1 MKVFPYLSLL
11 CAIAAL
17 PAVAQSGA
25 MQVRIAFQ
33 ATLGG
38 KAFACGEVYEGVGLK
53 HSTVTP
59 EDLRF
64 YISNVR
70 LLDTDG
76 RETPVA
82 LDQDGIWQYQ
92 NLALLDF
99 EDGTGGCRNGNSG
112 IHREITGTVPQG
124 SYTAIRFDL
133 GVPFQLDHIDPLTAP
148 SPLNMTAMLWSWQN
162 GYKFV
167 RTGVETARSATQAVT
182 PAVGQATAG
191 GATRREHRSSG
202 FPVHLGSTACASA
215 GGTAA
220 PQQECVHPNR
230 PTITLTDYDSASDV
244 ILFNLDHLFAGSD
257 VSGHD
262 DTKFAGCMS
271 FESND
276 NCAPIMAALG
286 LPFRDAPAPEQS
298 VFELR
303 KHRSK
308 K

>member
-1 MKVFPYLSLL
+1 MRVFSYLALL
-11 CAIAAL
+11 CAVGVL
-17 PAVAQSGA
+17 PTAAQSGA
-25 MQVRIAFQ
+25 VHVRIAFQ

-38 KAFACGEVYEGVGLK
+38 KTFACGDVYEGVGLR

-64 YISNVR
+64 FISNVR
-70 LLDTDG
+70 LLTSDG
-76 RETPVA
+76 RETTVA
-82 LDQDGIWQYQ
+82 LDQDGIWQYR

-124 SYTAIRFDL
+124 AYSAIRFDL

-148 SPLNMTAMLWSWQN
+148 SPLNMMAMLWSWQN

-167 RTGVETARSATQAVT
+167 RAGVEFLR
-182 PAVGQATAG
+182 PAMPSVEPAADQPLANA
-191 GATRREHRSSG
+191 AAKRDHRTGG
-202 FPVHLGSTACASA
+202 FPVHLGSTACVSS

-230 PTITLTDYDSASDV
+230 PTVTLNNYNAAADV
-244 ILFNLDHLFAGSD
+244 ILFNLDHLLARSD
-257 VSGHD
+257 VSGSA

-276 NCAPIMAALG
+276 NCVPIMAAFG
-286 LPFRDAPAPEQS
+286 LAFRDAPASEQS
-298 VFELR
+298 VFELQ
-303 KHRSK
+303 KH
-308 K
+308 